1 MTNGMF
7 QMRGPIFSVTTGLVL
22 GFISNFASAETF
34 LDKVCKPGATWQ
46 MCYNKCV
53 QQSGAGSKDVANYCG
68 RRCTRLGCK

>member
-1 MTNGMF
+1 MGIQVLRATA
-7 QMRGPIFSVTTGLVL
+7 SLGLAL
-22 GFISNFASAETF
+22 LSSAAFAETF

>member
-1 MTNGMF
+1 MGGHISWATASLGMALL
-7 QMRGPIFSVTTGLVL
+7 STA
-22 GFISNFASAETF
+22 ASAETF